1 MKTVN
6 VENKLKKL
14 QNRKSAITAKM
25 QKLEA
30 TVKTIARKQD
40 LQKKILVGTYYLG
53 QAIKNGKTEEL
64 RAVMLEYL
72 QKDVDRKLFVNL
84 EQT

>member
-40 LQKKILVGTYYLG
+40 LQKKILVGTYYLE